1 MRQNNYLPIQ
11 IFAACLVGLLLG
23 KFGFSTTSEKVE
35 LSLFNGKPSK
45 LQSII
50 NIIDN
55 RYVDKINIDS
65 LNELIIP
72 SILEHLDPHS
82 TYIPAQKLNEAEKNI
97 IGQFC
102 GVGIEFNIFNDTATV
117 LYTYPNGPAKKAG
130 VLAGDQI
137 TKIDTIDVTGPNA
150 RSMVV
155 SLLKGDQDSKVNIT
169 VKRTTSNT
177 PLKITI
183 VRGNVDVYSVSAAYI
198 IDSTTAYIKI
208 ASFGDNVYKE
218 FMNRI
223 KPLQKQGIENL
234 LIDLRN
240 NRGGRVEQVKR
251 ITSEILNYGDT
262 IAFTVNRNN
271 KVEETL
277 IDTTTN
283 GICRKMKIICLV
295 NSQSASASEIMS
307 AAIQDNDRGLIVG
320 RRTFGKGLVQT
331 PIQLSDGSQLR
342 LTTLRYYTPSG
353 RSLQKGYSDYTYDM
367 SNRIAN
373 GELDS
378 ANAYILKDST
388 IYKTRNGRIVY
399 SKGGVQPDIF
409 VPEHKSDKDKI
420 IKKLDSLSVFN
431 RYAAIKYNNSQID
444 DSTNNALYI
453 NALLNNKKKTVAQ
466 LIEYAKSLNI
476 PINPQKDKKD
486 IDEAKE
492 MIMALLISYAYHI
505 IGDPDEY
512 CRYSNYMDSDIEQAI
527 YVIHNDS
534 IYNHYLTQKTE

>member
-223 KPLQKQGIENL
+223 IPLQKQGIENL

-388 IYKTRNGRIVY
+388 VYKTRNGRIVY

>member
-1 MRQNNYLPIQ
+1 MRRNNYLPIQ
-11 IFAACLVGLLLG
+11 IFAACLIGLLLG

-55 RYVDKINIDS
+55 RYVDKIDIDS

-82 TYIPAQKLNEAEKNI
+82 TYIPAQKLNDAEKNI
-97 IGQFC
+97 VGQFC

-137 TKIDTIDVTGPNA
+137 TKIDTTDVTGPNA
-150 RSMVV
+150 RSLVV
-155 SLLKGDQDSKVNIT
+155 SLLKGDLDSRVNIAI
-169 VKRTTSNT
+169 KRTTCDSTIN
-177 PLKITI
+177 ITI
-183 VRGNVDVYSVSAAYI
+183 TRGNVDVYSVSAAYT
-198 IDSTTAYIKI
+198 IDSATAYIKI
-208 ASFGDNVYKE
+208 SSFGDNVYKE
-218 FMNRI
+218 FMKRVL
-223 KPLQKQGIENL
+223 PLQKNGIKNL
-234 LIDLRN
+234 IIDLRN

-251 ITSEILNYGDT
+251 ITSEILNQGDT

-283 GICRKMKIICLV
+283 GVCRKMKIICLV

-378 ANAYILKDST
+378 ANAYVLKDST
-388 IYKTRNGRIVY
+388 VYKTRNGRIVY
-399 SKGGVQPDIF
+399 SKGGVQPDVF
-409 VPEHKSDKDKI
+409 VPEHKSDKDKL

-444 DSTNNALYI
+444 DSTNNKLYI

-466 LIEYAKSLNI
+466 LIQYAQSLNI
-476 PINPQKDKKD
+476 PINPQKDKKE
-486 IDEAKE
+486 INEAKE
-492 MIMALLISYAYHI
+492 MIMAQLMSYAYHI
-505 IGDPDEY
+505 IGEPDEY
-512 CRYSNYMDSDIEQAI
+512 CRYANYMDSDIEQAI
-527 YVIHNDS
+527 YVIHSDS
-534 IYNHYLTQKTE
+534 IYNHYLTLKTE

>member
-208 ASFGDNVYKE
+208 ASFGDNVYRE